1 MIKILDINN
10 FIHVN
15 KCLKVTNP
23 FSFGKDGSL
32 NDDGLY
38 SERIFGSTSK
48 EQATKFGYIELNT
61 YVFHPAI
68 FNMINKLDT
77 LISKIALNTKT
88 AIIKDGVFI
97 EDKNGKSGVGWLF
110 ENWYRLDFDKYLNE
124 KNKIFINFF
133 KTSKRE
139 NIFINKFLVIPVKYR
154 PKTEKHG
161 RMVEDEITNFYKK
174 LLGRTQ
180 SGTSENEFMQKLMRD
195 NSKGSLVQLVINEIH
210 KMFLNDLES
219 KKGHVRG
226 KLISKKIDNVARLV
240 ANARPDIPFN
250 CCALPWQ
257 VLLNIF
263 DTYVIAFLQ
272 DPLHSEYEEKLKIK
286 NFSISDYGDHFTYI
300 YQNVDT
306 YTKTNTGFRE
316 IWIELLKELFEEYDE
331 LSIVGKRDPAWSKES
346 YFNLKPIIM
355 QDNSYHVIINSLLY
369 KPLGGDS
376 FSTNFTTRLKES
388 SVIAKNDFG
397 VLKTK
402 HETSYQIKSMYKIY
416 EEIKRNSD
424 DFKGNFKPN

>member
-10 FIHVN
+10 FIQDN
-15 KCLKVTNP
+15 KCQKVTNP

-32 NDDGLY
+32 HDDGLY

-48 EQATKFGYIELNT
+48 EQSSKFGYIDLNSN
-61 YVFHPAI
+61 VFHPAI
-68 FNMINKLDT
+68 FNMLNKLNT
-77 LISKIALNTKT
+77 LIAKVALNNKT
-88 AIIKDGVFI
+88 AVIIDGMVV
-97 EDKNGKSGVGWLF
+97 EDKKGKSGVGWLF
-110 ENWYRLDFDKYLNE
+110 ENWYRINFDKYAHE
-124 KNKIFINFF
+124 KNKIYIDFF
-133 KTSKRE
+133 KKSKRE
-139 NIFINKFLVIPVKYR
+139 SIFINKFLVIPAKFR
-154 PKTEKHG
+154 PKAEKHG

-174 LLGRTQ
+174 LMGRTGA
-180 SGTSENEFMQKLMRD
+180 GTSENEFMHNLMQD
-195 NSKGSLVQLVINEIH
+195 NSKGSLIQLVVNEIH

-250 CCALPWQ
+250 CAALPWQ

-263 DTYVIAFLQ
+263 DVYVIAFLE
-272 DPLHSEYEEKLKIK
+272 DPIHEEYSTKLKIT
-286 NFSISDYGDHFTYI
+286 NYSISDYGDHFTYI
-300 YQNVDT
+300 YQNADT
-306 YTKTNTGFRE
+306 YTKTNPGFRE
-316 IWIELLKELFEEYDE
+316 IWIELLKELFEEYDD

-376 FSTNFTTRLKES
+376 FSTNFTARVKES

-416 EEIKRNSD
+416 EEIKRN
-424 DFKGNFKPN
+424 NNETRI